1 MMEHLNMQSMD
12 KVAANVAKIRELFPN
27 CVTERINSEGK
38 LEHAIDFDML
48 KQELSDHVV
57 DGLQER
63 YQFTWPDKRKA
74 ILAANAPINKTLRPC
89 REESV
94 GVDKTE
100 NLYIEGDDLEV
111 LKLLQETY
119 LGKVKMI

>member
-27 CVTERINSEGK
+27 CVTERINNEGQ

-74 ILAANAPINKTLRPC
+74 ILAANAPINKPCALAEKRAWTLIIQ
-89 REESV
+89 
-94 GVDKTE
+94 KTF
-100 NLYIEGDDLEV
+100 I
-111 LKLLQETY
+111 LKATIW
-119 LGKVKMI
+119 KC

>member
-63 YQFTWPDKRKA
+63 YQFTWPDKRSEERRVGKE
-74 ILAANAPINKTLRPC
+74 C
-89 REESV
+89 RSRWSP
-94 GVDKTE
+94 
-100 NLYIEGDDLEV
+100 YH
-111 LKLLQETY
+111 
-119 LGKVKMI
+119 

>member
-27 CVTERINSEGK
+27 CVTERINNEGK

-74 ILAANAPINKTLRPC
+74 ILQPMRRLTKPCALAEKKALTLTIRKTF
-89 REESV
+89 
-94 GVDKTE
+94 
-100 NLYIEGDDLEV
+100 I
-111 LKLLQETY
+111 LKATIWKY
-119 LGKVKMI
+119 SSC